1 MPLGS
6 TSRKRLATAH
16 SDLQRLF
23 EEVADGVDRGECS
36 GVRDITIL
44 CGFRGELDQNRAF
57 DQGHSKLRWPAS
69 AHNKTP
75 ALAVDAAPYPLDWLD
90 VLAFDRL
97 QAYVRRVAV
106 RLGISLR
113 DRISWDPPH
122 YELRVT
128 RASEA
133 PTVRLSPRG

>member
-1 MPLGS
+1 MSLGT

-23 EEVADGVDRGECS
+23 EEVADGVDRGECP
-36 GVRDITIL
+36 GVFDITIL
-44 CGFRGELDQNRAF
+44 CGFRGEADQNKAF
-57 DQGHSKLRWPAS
+57 AAGKSTKKWPTS
-69 AHNKTP
+69 AHNKAP

-90 VLAFDRL
+90 VLAFERL
-97 QAYVRRVAV
+97 QEYVRKVAV

-113 DRISWDPPH
+113 DLIAWDLPH

-133 PTVRLSPRG
+133 PTVRLR

>member
-1 MPLGS
+1 MPLGT

-23 EEVADGVDRGECS
+23 NEVADGVDRGECP
-36 GVRDITIL
+36 GVGDITIL
-44 CGFRGELDQNRAF
+44 CGFRGELDQNKAYAE
-57 DQGHSKLRWPAS
+57 HKSKLQWPNS

-75 ALAVDAAPYPLDWLD
+75 ALAVDAAPYPTDWLD
-90 VLAFDRL
+90 VAAFQAL
-97 QAYVRRVAV
+97 QSYVRRVAV
-106 RLGISLR
+106 RLGINLR
-113 DRISWDPPH
+113 DQIAWDLPH

-133 PTVRLSPRG
+133 PTVRLR

>member
-6 TSRKRLATAH
+6 ASRKRLATAH

-23 EEVADGVDRGECS
+23 EAVADGVDHGDCP
-36 GVRDITIL
+36 GIADITIL
-44 CGFRGELDQNRAF
+44 CGYRGEADQNKAF
-57 DQGHSKLRWPAS
+57 HAGKSQLKFPDS

-75 ALAVDAAPYPLDWLD
+75 ALAVDAAPYPIDWLD
-90 VLAFDRL
+90 VPAFERL
-97 QAYVRRVAV
+97 QAYVRKIAV

-122 YELRVT
+122 YELRAT

-133 PTVRLSPRG
+133 PTVRLR